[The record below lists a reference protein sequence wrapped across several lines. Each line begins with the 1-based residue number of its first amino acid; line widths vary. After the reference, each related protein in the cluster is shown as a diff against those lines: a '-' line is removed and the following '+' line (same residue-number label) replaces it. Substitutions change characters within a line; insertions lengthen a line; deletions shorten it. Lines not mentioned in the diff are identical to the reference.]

1 MRNALILLFSFS
13 FLFSGDGKAYSVD
26 LENATLKWTANR
38 VTKTHWGYISM
49 KGGHIVID
57 GKNIISGD
65 FQVDMNSIVVRDMDE
80 SPWRTKL
87 ENHLKSSDFFNVEK
101 FPTSQLS
108 INKVSFNQ
116 GAFKVVGDLTI
127 RGITHSVEFP
137 AIIKFSDSGPQATGQ
152 IKINRTLFD
161 VNFRSGTFFTDLG
174 DKMIYDEFTI
184 DFEVKAD

>member
-1 MRNALILLFSFS
+1 MRNALIILFSFS

-49 KGGHIVID
+49 KGGNIVID
-57 GKNIISGD
+57 GKNIISGE
-65 FQVDMNSIVVRDMDE
+65 FQVDMNSIIVRDMDE

-87 ENHLKSSDFFNVEK
+87 ENHLKSNDFFYVEK
-101 FPTSQLS
+101 FPTSQLTLT
-108 INKVSFNQ
+108 KVSFNQ
-116 GAFKVVGDLTI
+116 GAFKVMGDLTI

-137 AIIKFSDSGPQATGQ
+137 AIIKFSDSGPRATGQ
-152 IKINRTLFD
+152 IKIDRTLFD
-161 VNFRSGTFFTDLG
+161 VNFRSGKFFTDLG

-184 DFEVKAD
+184 DFEIKAN

>member
-1 MRNALILLFSFS
+1 MRNALIILFSFS
-13 FLFSGDGKAYSVD
+13 ILFSAEGKAYSVD
-26 LENATLKWTANR
+26 FENATLKWTANR
-38 VTKTHWGYISM
+38 VTKTHWGYILM
-49 KGGHIVID
+49 KGGNIVID

-87 ENHLKSSDFFNVEK
+87 ENHLKSSDFFYVEK
-101 FPTSQLS
+101 FPTSQLT
-108 INKVSFNQ
+108 ITKVSFNQ

-137 AIIKFSDSGPQATGQ
+137 AIIKFSDSGPRATGQ